1 MRKSFLQNEKKD
13 AQRKKYL
20 AIAVGVFLIGIM
32 AFSSIGY
39 FYNPDGVNGGAGSF
53 KEYGQTFNPIST
65 DQGTT
70 YRTEFGGVQRDFY
83 LLPTQVS
90 YVDVSADAQQVML
103 LLPNL
108 QTLVIAVSPNSDFGQ
123 ISFSAA
129 SLILS
134 DLFSETK
141 QILPAITHVNSSIT
155 TIPVISCDNQ
165 SYFDAQNLSGQIPI
179 IQVQEANQTGIRV
192 QNNCIIVE
200 GIDGQGIISA
210 AERLR
215 YGMWGLDFTK
225 EAVETQ

>member
-13 AQRKKYL
+13 AQRKKYI

-39 FYNPDGVNGGAGSF
+39 FYNPDGVDGSPGSF
-53 KEYGQTFNPIST
+53 KEYGQSFTPIST
-65 DQGTT
+65 DQGMI
-70 YRTEFGGVQRDFY
+70 YRTKLGDMQRDFY

-90 YVDVSADAQQVML
+90 FVEVSNEAQQVMTV
-103 LLPNL
+103 LPGL
-108 QTLVIAVSPNSDFGQ
+108 QTLVIAVSPNSEFGQ
-123 ISFSAA
+123 IAFSAA
-129 SLILS
+129 SLVLS

-141 QILPAITHVNSSIT
+141 QILPAITNVNASIT
-155 TIPVISCDNQ
+155 SIPVISCDNQ

-192 QNNCIIVE
+192 QDNCIIIE
-200 GIDGQGIISA
+200 GSDGQGIISA

-225 EAVETQ
+225 EAVESQ

>member
-39 FYNPDGVNGGAGSF
+39 FYNPDGVTGGSGSF
-53 KEYGQTFNPIST
+53 KEYGQTFTPIVT
-65 DQGTT
+65 DQGTA
-70 YRTEFGGVQRDFY
+70 YRTKFGDVTRDFY

-90 YVDVSADAQQVML
+90 YVQVSPDAQNVMT
-103 LLPNL
+103 LLPTL
-108 QTLVIAVSPNSDFGQ
+108 QTIVIVVSPNSDFGQ

-134 DLFSETK
+134 DLYDEKK
-141 QILPAITHVNSSIT
+141 QIVPAITEANASINS
-155 TIPVISCDNQ
+155 IPVISCDNQ
-165 SYFDAQNLSGQIPI
+165 SYFDAQNLSGQLPI
-179 IQVQEANQTGIRV
+179 IQVQESNQTGIRI
-192 QNNCIIVE
+192 QDNCIIIE
-200 GIDGQGIISA
+200 GSDGQGIISA

-225 EAVETQ
+225 EAVEIQ